1 MSTDTTSLSDDSKK
15 TAALTGVGRRKTS
28 GFYTTIQRVLKPL
41 ASLKLTVVLFALSI
55 FLVFAGTLAQTKMDI
70 WAVVHGYFRTWVA
83 YIEFQVF
90 LPAPFFSKKPPEI
103 PGGIFFP
110 GGWAIGTLLALNLFS
125 AHLVRFKAQARGTR
139 LYAGLGVIL
148 LGIIV
153 TALVIFSGSMG
164 NGMQDKPFV
173 SYDILWKF
181 FLTGLAVLWLVLTGS
196 IVSLDME
203 NSKNTRTLHTVLSV
217 VSVALGALLAWLFV
231 LQWRGEETPL
241 SDPSMRILWQ
251 LTQASIASFVLLAG
265 CIMVFKKRGGMV
277 MLHVGVAVLM
287 FSELLVGIIA
297 VEERMDIVEGEVARY
312 AFDIRTVEMAIIDPS
327 DLEKQHVVVIPK
339 SILNA
344 VSNFESK
351 NIISRTFSKWIYG
364 KPNPII
370 SRDSLPFD
378 VRVDQFYQNG
388 VIERTPTSKEDY
400 PHIQGFGVRNS
411 ATPVTAST
419 GVEGASVDN
428 SIVYVTLLKKM
439 KEGGKTIA
447 EKDRVIGTWLLSCY
461 LDREESVLFNGK
473 TRLVSLRFKR
483 SYKPYTIELKDF
495 RDDKYTGTMET
506 KNFSSTIQLV
516 DKRNNVDRE
525 IDIWM
530 NNPLRYAGETFYQ
543 SGHDKD
549 KRTGKEITSLSV
561 VTNVGWMMPYVACM
575 LVWWGMLAHF
585 SQMLIRFSAQGIQLV
600 SQGKQQLKASTQH
613 SESPRSSSLATIQK
627 FLPLLIVVIFAGW
640 FASKARSP
648 KAPEEKPNPQAFAQ
662 LPVAYQGR
670 VKPFDSLARNSLIVI
685 SNKSELSVTIKNK
698 TKLTK
703 NKVEKRPAIN
713 WLLDLM
719 VHQDKADRYEI
730 FRIVNMSVLS
740 FLDLPVKKSHLYS
753 FEDIAKSSSKFPGEA
768 IKARKAQKAKEN
780 LTAYQR
786 KIIELDNRVRQY
798 LMIRNSVYLP
808 PENFKSS
815 YKQIDYLM
823 GVPLGKRQL
832 STAPLGIP
840 QPAKETT
847 SRGDKRNWELIYEA
861 AAKVWIY
868 EKAKKEGLKNIEEF
882 STFCVNEIMK
892 DGGLSDL
899 VNAQMIEEFLPK
911 ALALEMKKIFPE
923 KTKQELLKIAQERIR
938 KKEIP
943 PKALEALRMVSQQ
956 LASIEIA
963 QKVNNNL
970 AMTIT
975 SIMGTTDLTIPPDP
989 VAVKFI
995 AILKAYR
1002 NDDVAAYNNAI
1013 AEYRD
1018 ELKARSF
1025 EEIDLGK
1032 SKFEVFFNQTSSFYY
1047 SAFLYIF
1054 AFLFAMFSF
1063 IGWREPLRKS
1073 AFWLIVFTF
1082 AIHTFAVLARI
1093 YISGRPP
1100 VTNLYSSAAFIGWAT
1115 VLAGIVIELIFQIG
1129 LGNIIAAVTGAAAL
1143 GIAHFLSQDGED
1155 TITVMK
1161 AVLDSQFWLA
1171 THVVCIS
1178 LGYAATFLAGMIGIY
1193 SVIVRTL
1200 SLLLISKQSI
1210 KETKEIMRILYRI
1223 TYGVICFAI
1232 FFSFVGTVLGGLWAD
1247 DSWGRFWGWDT
1258 KENGALII
1266 VLWNALVLHAR
1277 WGGMVKERGFAMLV
1291 IVGNIVT
1298 AWSWFGVNEL
1308 GIGLHSYGF
1317 TEGALMALGIF
1328 IISQLLILSLGF
1340 IPSKTDPVVTS
1351 QITNHQDVPKE

>member
-1 MSTDTTSLSDDSKK
+1 MSTDTTSLSDHSKE
-15 TAALTGVGRRKTS
+15 TTTTTVGRRKTS
-28 GFYTTIQRVLKPL
+28 GFYAIIQQVLKPV

-70 WAVVHGYFRTWVA
+70 WAVVHGYFRTWIA

-90 LPAPFFSKKPPEI
+90 FPPAFFSKKTPEV
-103 PGGIFFP
+103 PGGFFFP
-110 GGWAIGTLLALNLFS
+110 GGWAIGSLLALNLLS
-125 AHLVRFKAQARGTR
+125 AHLIRFKVQARGTR

-153 TALVIFSGSMG
+153 TVLVIFSGSMG
-164 NGMQDKPFV
+164 NGMQDEPFV
-173 SYDILWKF
+173 SYDVLWKF

-196 IVSLDME
+196 IISLDME
-203 NSKNTRTLHTVLSV
+203 NNKQTRTVQIVLSV
-217 VSVALGALLAWLFV
+217 VSVVLGALLAWLFV

-265 CIMVFKKRGGMV
+265 CIMLFKRRGGMV
-277 MLHVGVAVLM
+277 MLHIGVAVLM
-287 FSELLVGIIA
+287 FSELLVGVVA
-297 VEERMDIVEGEVARY
+297 VEERMNIVEGETVRHAV
-312 AFDIRTVEMAIIDPS
+312 DSRTIEMAIIDPS
-327 DLEKQHVVVIPK
+327 DPEKRHVVVIPK
-339 SILNA
+339 NILNA

-351 NIISRTFSKWIYG
+351 NIISRTFSKWIHG

-370 SRDSLPFD
+370 SHDSLPFD
-378 VRVDQFYQNG
+378 VRIDQFYQNG

-400 PHIQGFGVRNS
+400 PHIQGIGVRNS

-419 GVEGASVDN
+419 GVAGASVDN
-428 SIVYVTLLKKM
+428 SIVYVTLLKKI
-439 KEGGKTIA
+439 KKGEKTIA

-461 LDREESVLFNGK
+461 LNLEEPVLFDGK
-473 TRLVSLRFKR
+473 KRLISLRFKR
-483 SYKPYTIELKDF
+483 SYKPYTIQLKDF

-516 DKRNNVDRE
+516 DKKNNVDRE

-600 SQGKQQLKASTQH
+600 SQRKQQIESDSQSTAVTKLPELPQ
-613 SESPRSSSLATIQK
+613 SSPLATIQK
-627 FLPLLIVVIFAGW
+627 FLPLLIVVVFAGW
-640 FASKARSP
+640 FASKARPP

-670 VKPFDSLARNSLIVI
+670 VKPFDSLARNNLMVI
-685 SNKSELSVTIKNK
+685 SNKSELYVTIKNK

-703 NKVEKRPAIN
+703 NKIEKRPAIN

-730 FRIVNMSVLS
+730 FRIVNMSVLDS
-740 FLDLPVKKSHLYS
+740 LDLPVKKSHLYS
-753 FEDIAKSSSKFPGEA
+753 FNDILSNASDFLNEV
-768 IKARKAQKAKEN
+768 IKAKKDREEEEES
-780 LTAYQR
+780 LTTYQR
-786 KIIELDNRVRQY
+786 KIIELDSRLRQY
-798 LMIRNSVYLP
+798 QIIRNAVYFP
-808 PENFKSS
+808 PENFKNS

-861 AAKVWIY
+861 AVKVWIY
-868 EKAKKEGLKNIEEF
+868 EKAKKEGLENTEEF

-892 DGGLSDL
+892 DEGLLDL
-899 VNAQMIEEFLPK
+899 VNAQMIEEFLPT
-911 ALALEMKKIFPE
+911 ALALGMKKTFPE
-923 KTKQELLKIAQERIR
+923 KTKQELLEIAQERIR

-943 PKALEALRMVSQQ
+943 PQALEGLRMVSQQ

-970 AMTIT
+970 AMTIIN
-975 SIMGTTDLTIPPDP
+975 IMGTTDLTIPPDP

-1013 AEYRD
+1013 AAYRD

-1047 SAFLYIF
+1047 SAFLYVF

-1082 AIHTFAVLARI
+1082 AIHTFAVLSRI

-1115 VLAGIVIELIFQIG
+1115 VLAGIVIELIFQIS
-1129 LGNIIAAVTGAAAL
+1129 LGNIIAAATGAAAL

-1155 TITVMK
+1155 TITVMR

-1171 THVVCIS
+1171 THVVCIA
-1178 LGYAATFLAGMIGIY
+1178 LGYAATFLAGMIGVY
-1193 SVIVRTL
+1193 SIIVRTL
-1200 SLLLISKQSI
+1200 SLSLTSSQSI
-1210 KETKEIMRILYRI
+1210 KATKEIMRISYRI

-1247 DSWGRFWGWDT
+1247 DSWGRFWGWDP

-1317 TEGALMALGIF
+1317 TEGVLMALGIF

-1340 IPSKTDPVVTS
+1340 IPSKTNPAVTS
-1351 QITNHQDVPKE
+1351 RQVK